1 MAKNIFT
8 GEFVHQTFYNPP
20 PAITTVKVTSMDP
33 PYFAIRAQAAPSIDE
48 LLTDLPI
55 KDKAY
60 KEINMRC
67 FVIDLEKETFSDRD
81 RSELTFL
88 NRLCL
93 VVQRDKKYFISE
105 KAIALFYA
113 PTGLFMG
120 NPKVPADMTKLAAFF
135 LTYVLPG
142 QYWRRYYAVYPLP
155 ETISARRQLDSNLT
169 DIEREWSSLRTHFS

>member
-8 GEFVHQTFYNPP
+8 GEFLHPVFLNPS
-20 PAITTVKVTSMDP
+20 PAIQLIKVTSMDP
-33 PYFAIRAQAAPSIDE
+33 PYFSIRAQAAPSIDT
-48 LLTDLPI
+48 LLTDPPI

-60 KEINMRC
+60 NEVPMRC
-67 FVIDLEKETFSDRD
+67 FLIDLEKEKLSDRD

-88 NRLCL
+88 SRLCL

-105 KAIALFYA
+105 KALQLFYG
-113 PTGLFMG
+113 PTGLFMQK
-120 NPKVPADMTKLAAFF
+120 PPADMTKMAAFF

-155 ETISARRQLDSNLT
+155 ETISARRELDSNLT
-169 DIEREWSSLRTHFS
+169 DIEQEWSALRTHFS